1 MQMSIRSFA
10 VAAVLATGAASAS
23 ALTIPTEAIQANSV
37 QAFSAD
43 ALEQFGLF
51 SINVTPLGNAS
62 ATSTEGAFNL
72 PVTSITVNTSLKIT
86 AGAAKGSALEI
97 ARVKTDGTKVG
108 LTLANF
114 TINFQTGQV
123 LADVT
128 PIGGVTQA
136 QAAVYNF
143 DVLSAL
149 KLSVKIFPLSVT
161 GHEELGNLYLTDDA
175 ITTMAT
181 ALALPKFAPYIMKDT
196 DFGKIL
202 IDVALK
208 LRKPVSTKAYVPAQ

>member
-23 ALTIPTEAIQANSV
+23 ALTIPTEGIAANSV
-37 QAFSAD
+37 QAFSED
-43 ALEQFGLF
+43 ALYQFSLF
-51 SINVTPLGNAS
+51 DIVVTPLGNAS
-62 ATSTEGAFNL
+62 ATTTAGAFNL
-72 PVTSITVNTSLKIT
+72 PVTSISINSKLKIS

-97 ARVKTDGTKVG
+97 SRVYGGAKVG
-108 LTLANF
+108 VTLANF
-114 TINFQTGQV
+114 TINFETGQV

-128 PIGGVTQA
+128 PIGGVTQP
-136 QAAVYNF
+136 QAAVYTF

-149 KLSVKIFPLSVT
+149 KLAFKLIPLSVT
-161 GHEELGNLYLTDDA
+161 GHEELGNLYLTSDA
-175 ITTMAT
+175 ITTIAT
-181 ALALPKFAPYIMKDT
+181 ALKLPKFAPVLMKDT
-196 DFGKIL
+196 NFGQIN